1 MSFLN
6 LRAVPYYPELSEKL
20 GNEITASIVMTQLEY
35 WFAKKS
41 YAPFYKFLEPVSA
54 KDAKGND
61 KSTFG
66 YAEGDSW
73 VEELNIS
80 KKSFKNAFSKIGVT
94 YNSKAEFDKAEE
106 KFKIG
111 DTEFFYCC
119 YTDRQT
125 RQTYYYRNH
134 KKVDDLCN
142 EITSSKIT
150 YDEMPK
156 SFPKKTQ
163 KLPKVISEK
172 LQKGVSRSDERES
185 PEVTK
190 GNPSIIQE
198 ITTGDYQE
206 NKTITTTTETP
217 NESQNSSG
225 AISENIKNIRDYLL
239 KNVKGINDK
248 TCNNIIF
255 SVENLDIQLE
265 RVITVVEYANKYQKQ
280 IGYICDAL
288 KYNWVIPSISSN
300 TKKEKGRGHKINSEA
315 ITIAKESKEEVSE
328 YTETLEQLT
337 ERYNSLDENLKNEID
352 KLALAKA
359 LKINP
364 VERMAK
370 VLVRTTTRL
379 EVLRQYI
386 QEGKI

>member
-1 MSFLN
+1 MNFLS
-6 LRAVPYYPELSEKL
+6 LRGIPYYPELGK
-20 GNEITASIVMTQLEY
+20 ITGGISSAILMTQLEY
-35 WFAKKS
+35 WFNKMNNK
-41 YAPFYKFLEPVSA
+41 PFYKFLEACDHASY
-54 KDAKGND
+54 K
-61 KSTFG
+61 
-66 YAEGDSW
+66 EGESW
-73 VEELNIS
+73 VEELGMS
-80 KKSFKNAFSKIGVT
+80 KDEFRLAFSKIGTT
-94 YNSKAEFDKAEE
+94 YKSKKEFDKSED
-106 KFKIG
+106 KFQGK
-111 DTEFFYCC
+111 FYCS
-119 YTDRQT
+119 YIDRIE
-125 RQTYYYRNH
+125 RRTYYFRNSLLIESAL
-134 KKVDDLCN
+134 KIIFENEDAKKTNDKTSDFYKSGKSISRSGESQSQEVEKVDFYKSG
-142 EITSSKIT
+142 IPTS
-150 YDEMPK
+150 
-156 SFPKKTQ
+156 
-163 KLPKVISEK
+163 
-172 LQKGVSRSDERES
+172 
-185 PEVTK
+185 
-190 GNPSIIQE
+190 NNSILLQE
-198 ITTGDYQE
+198 ITIEDYQE

-217 NESQNSSG
+217 NKSQNSSS

-239 KNVKGINDK
+239 KNVNGINDK

-288 KYNWVIPSISSN
+288 KYNWVIPSISAN
-300 TKKEKGRGHKINSEA
+300 TKKEKGRGYKINSKA
-315 ITIAKESKEEVSE
+315 ITIAKKSKEEVGE

-352 KLALAKA
+352 KLALTKA